1 MSTFGD
7 YKLYKQYEP
16 VYPKWREE
24 RNLLEAKRQEYVK
37 QNPEIINDADI
48 KKGRALI
55 RAIDIMD
62 EYSQKRAENME
73 VATESA
79 VGMGLELALFGGGAL
94 GALAGT
100 LKPVQKLMSKF
111 IKDQNPKK
119 LKLLSMGIPA
129 VVGAMVGTLAAF
141 PLFAWAAK
149 AEVGASRKGRFEA
162 MRKELNSPNGFAILT
177 EEQKL
182 EALKRAQNIQLEEDK
197 KHKLFNVGGGLSSLK
212 EMALDS
218 KEYKQQRKAFEL
230 SLAEEEQHYD
240 DKLTDKQILDAKK
253 DQQLLTKLVDK
264 IDIASQDYAENAE
277 LAAGIL
283 VTGILG
289 CGALGDLL
297 LNKALTALKVKSAPV
312 ISVVTKVLTLA
323 AGIGAS
329 IFSAQVSKQASR
341 VGRFKA
347 KQELLNN
354 PTNFVYVDNKDASN
368 LQDVEALQEKK
379 QGFVDFLKEAWKNN
393 EEYNKYVKGEGKD
406 EKRFFKAIETL
417 ELTPEQIKEAKR
429 LQKNTFKTFNKIDE
443 NSQKYSESIEAL
455 GQAVAYP
462 IVLLFSM
469 AGVAIG
475 SKFIFNSMKT
485 KNSIEHISNF
495 AKYILTVLLFSI
507 PSMLINAYITK
518 EQKNAS
524 RVANMLTINEMKD
537 YRQFADYSEHMQE
550 V

>member
-16 VYPKWREE
+16 VYPAWREQS
-24 RNLLEAKRQEYVK
+24 NLIEAGRKEYIK
-37 QNPEIINDADI
+37 QNPDVINETDI
-48 KKGRALI
+48 QKGKALI

-79 VGMGLELALFGGGAL
+79 VGFGLELAVLGGGVL
-94 GALAGT
+94 GGLIGT
-100 LKPVQKLMSKF
+100 MKPVQNLIGKF
-111 IKDQNPKK
+111 IKDKNPKK
-119 LKLLSMGIPA
+119 LKFLSIGIPG
-129 VVGAMVGTLAAF
+129 VIGAIAGTLAAF

-162 MRKELNSPNGFAILT
+162 MRKELKSPNGFAILT

-197 KHKLFNVGGGLSSLK
+197 KKLFNIGSGIRALK
-212 EMALDS
+212 EMAIDS
-218 KEYKQQRKAFEL
+218 KEYKQQRKEFEFA
-230 SLAEEEQHYD
+230 LAEEEQHYD
-240 DKLTDKQILDAKK
+240 EKLTDEQILEAKK

-283 VTGILG
+283 TGSILA
-289 CGALGDLL
+289 CGGLADLIIG
-297 LNKALTALKVKSAPV
+297 KTLTALKVKSASV
-312 ISVVTKVLTLA
+312 ISGIIKVLTFA
-323 AGIGAS
+323 ATIGAS
-329 IFSAQVSKQASR
+329 IFSAQISKQASR

-347 KQELLNN
+347 KQELLND
-354 PTNFVYVDNKDASN
+354 PASFIYVDDKETAKLGNITAQS
-368 LQDVEALQEKK
+368 EKK
-379 QGFVDFLKEAWKNN
+379 QGFFEFLNNAWKNN
-393 EEYNKYVKGEGKD
+393 QEYNKYIKNEGKS
-406 EKRFFKAIETL
+406 EKRFYKAIETL
-417 ELTPEQIKEAKR
+417 DLTPEQIQDAER

-462 IVLLFSM
+462 IILLSSF

-475 SKFIFNSMKT
+475 SPFLMKKAKT
-485 KNSIEHISNF
+485 QIEQISNF
-495 AKYILTVLLFSI
+495 SKYLLVVLASTI
-507 PSMLINAYITK
+507 PGMLMNAYITR
-518 EQKNAS
+518 EQKKAS
-524 RVANMLTINEMKD
+524 RVANMLTINELKD
-537 YRQFADYSEHMQE
+537 YRQFADYSFHLQKNQ
-550 V
+550 